1 MALWEMVMPGEPC
14 FSCRAPS
21 VYSQQYSGKHLCE
34 RHLAEDIVIRVK
46 RTIRLQGG
54 LGKKSVIAVIHDGP
68 GFIPLLHILG
78 SVVSSRPGMKMMI
91 LEPDSEDSLYNHD
104 FSFLPSS
111 IQTRVERGMPE
122 SFMEIAIRGE
132 ADRIIR
138 SATLDEE
145 ASQVLG
151 SLLSG
156 DSSFFM
162 KSTDTASV
170 ICLTPL
176 CEIPMAELA
185 IYSRYTNLPFDE
197 AGLPESGNVRGFLTA
212 LSNNHPSVPFSLLKY
227 RDRLRDLGQ

>member
-1 MALWEMVMPGEPC
+1 MVMPGDPC

-21 VYSQQYSGKHLCE
+21 VYNQQYSGKHLCE

-54 LGKKSVIAVIHDGP
+54 LGKKSTIAVIHDGP
-68 GFIPLLHILG
+68 GFIPLLNIIS
-78 SVVSSRPGMKMMI
+78 SVISSRPGMKIVI
-91 LEPDSEDSLYNHD
+91 LEPDTEDSLCNQD
-104 FSFLPSS
+104 ISFLPSS
-111 IQTRVERGMPE
+111 IQIRIERVRYE
-122 SFMEIAIRGE
+122 SFMETAIRGE

-145 ASQVLG
+145 ASQVMD

-176 CEIPMAELA
+176 CEIPMAELV
-185 IYSRYTNLPFDE
+185 IYSRYTHLPFDE
-197 AGLPESGNVRGFLTA
+197 AGLPESGNARGFLTA